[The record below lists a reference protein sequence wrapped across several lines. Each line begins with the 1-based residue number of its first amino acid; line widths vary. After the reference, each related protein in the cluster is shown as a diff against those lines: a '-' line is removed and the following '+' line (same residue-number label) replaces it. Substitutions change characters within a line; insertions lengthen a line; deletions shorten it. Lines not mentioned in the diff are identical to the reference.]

1 MTRNDK
7 KKLLG
12 EYRICMARAR
22 RLQGDMEIY
31 TACREGLEREVRL
44 SLDRAAAI
52 EAAISEISDLLGR
65 EVMLRRYVYGDTL
78 EVISDSLN
86 YSTRHLQRI
95 INSAVD
101 KMELDTPA

>member
-1 MTRNDK
+1 MTRQDK
-7 KKLLG
+7 KRLLG
-12 EYRICMARAR
+12 EYRICMARAH
-22 RLQGDMEIY
+22 RLRGDMEIY
-31 TACREGLEREVRL
+31 TACREGLEREVRR

-52 EAAISEISDLLGR
+52 EAAISQIPDLLCR

-101 KMELDTPA
+101 NLELNPPS